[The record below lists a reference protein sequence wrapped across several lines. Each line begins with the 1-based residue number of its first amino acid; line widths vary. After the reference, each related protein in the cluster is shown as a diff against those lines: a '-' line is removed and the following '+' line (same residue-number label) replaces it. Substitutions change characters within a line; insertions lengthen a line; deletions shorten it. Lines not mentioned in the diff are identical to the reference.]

1 MTKKKKTK
9 TVLIVANCTWYL
21 YNFRKEFLFNLS
33 AQGYYLILA
42 SPLDKYFCKLKKYF
56 DSNESLFL
64 KRGSENPFLR

>member
-33 AQGYYLILA
+33 AQGYYLILV
-42 SPLDKYFCKLKKYF
+42 SPLDKYY
-56 DSNESLFL
+56 
-64 KRGSENPFLR
+64 